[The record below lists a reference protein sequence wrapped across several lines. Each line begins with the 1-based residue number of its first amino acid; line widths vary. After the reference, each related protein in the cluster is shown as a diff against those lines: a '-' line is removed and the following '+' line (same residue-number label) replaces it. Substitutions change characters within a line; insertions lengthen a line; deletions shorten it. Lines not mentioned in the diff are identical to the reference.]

1 MALELTEEQKAA
13 GWRITTLGD
22 LFDVKHGFAFKGE
35 NFSEDISLPVVI
47 TPGNF
52 AICGGFKE
60 AKPKTYSG
68 NFPKEYQFEPGDL
81 MVTMTDLSKTGDTIG
96 NPAKVPVDG
105 KIYLH
110 NQRIGRVIF
119 YGSEVEPDY
128 IFYRMMC
135 NDYHQYI
142 LNTASGSTVRHTSPS
157 KIKDFEFALPPL
169 AEQKRIAEI
178 LRSVDDKIEANSR
191 LLESLSELGD
201 ALIKKMISE
210 SSENI
215 MLSEIADITM
225 GQSPSGESLNEIG
238 NGTVFYQG
246 RRDFGFRYPA
256 ERVYTTAPT
265 RMATAEDILLSVRA
279 PVGDLNRADKA
290 CCVGRGVAAIRAK
303 DGNTSQLFY
312 LLKNSP
318 QLWEPFEGE
327 GTIFSSINRKQVNE
341 LTVPLVKS
349 DREFTHI
356 EATIKGLTH
365 EIRNLE
371 KIRDLLIRKL
381 IKQI

>member
-13 GWRITTLGD
+13 GWQVMKLGD
-22 LFDVKHGFAFKGE
+22 LCKSIDYGLTASATEKNTGTKFLRITDIKSGYCDDSSVPFVELSDDERRKYLLHAGDIVIARTGATTGISAWLKNPQNTVFASYLVRFAVKDGE
-35 NFSEDISLPVVI
+35 HNSRFIGYLLKTDIFQRYIYSVLAEKSAQPNASATTIANAELPV
-47 TPGNF
+47 
-52 AICGGFKE
+52 
-60 AKPKTYSG
+60 
-68 NFPKEYQFEPGDL
+68 
-81 MVTMTDLSKTGDTIG
+81 
-96 NPAKVPVDG
+96 
-105 KIYLH
+105 
-110 NQRIGRVIF
+110 
-119 YGSEVEPDY
+119 
-128 IFYRMMC
+128 
-135 NDYHQYI
+135 
-142 LNTASGSTVRHTSPS
+142 PS
-157 KIKDFEFALPPL
+157 RD
-169 AEQKRIAEI
+169 EQDRIAEI
-178 LRSVDDKIEANSR
+178 LGSVDDKIEANSR

-303 DGNTSQLFY
+303 DENTSQLFY

-356 EATIKGLTH
+356 EAAIKGLTH

>member
-1 MALELTEEQKAA
+1 MALELTEEQKAT
-13 GWRITTLGD
+13 GWQVKKLGD
-22 LFDVKHGFAFKGE
+22 LCKSIDYGLTASATEKNTGTKFLRITDIKSGYCDDSSVPFVELSDDERRKYLLHAGDIVIARTGATTGISAWLKNPKNTVFASYLVRFTVKDGE
-35 NFSEDISLPVVI
+35 HNSRFIGYLLKTDIFQRYIYSVLAEKSAQPNASATTIANAELPV
-47 TPGNF
+47 
-52 AICGGFKE
+52 
-60 AKPKTYSG
+60 
-68 NFPKEYQFEPGDL
+68 
-81 MVTMTDLSKTGDTIG
+81 
-96 NPAKVPVDG
+96 
-105 KIYLH
+105 
-110 NQRIGRVIF
+110 
-119 YGSEVEPDY
+119 
-128 IFYRMMC
+128 
-135 NDYHQYI
+135 
-142 LNTASGSTVRHTSPS
+142 PS
-157 KIKDFEFALPPL
+157 RD
-169 AEQKRIAEI
+169 EQDRIAEI
-178 LRSVDDKIEANSR
+178 LGSVDDKIEANSR

-201 ALIKKMISE
+201 ALIKKLISE

-215 MLSEIADITM
+215 MLSEIADIAM
-225 GQSPSGESLNEIG
+225 GQSPSGDSLNEIG

-265 RMATAEDILLSVRA
+265 RMAAAEDILLSVRA
-279 PVGDLNRADKA
+279 PVGDLNRVDKA

-341 LTVPLVKS
+341 LMVPLVKS
-349 DREFTHI
+349 DGEFTHI

-371 KIRDLLIRKL
+371 KIREFLIHHL
-381 IKQI
+381 IG